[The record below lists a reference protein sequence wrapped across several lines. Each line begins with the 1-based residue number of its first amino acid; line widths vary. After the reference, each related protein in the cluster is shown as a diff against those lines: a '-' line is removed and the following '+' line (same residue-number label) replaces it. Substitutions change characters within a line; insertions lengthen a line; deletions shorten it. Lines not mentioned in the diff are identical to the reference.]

1 MSALALVGKAAQY
14 IANRITG
21 KTPCLHQDE
30 HGFYV
35 PWDSIAIDYDIAEGL
50 VTLTLLNGDHVVA
63 KNEDR
68 VLLAGAGVFRIE
80 GLDGRFRVHID

>member
-1 MSALALVGKAAQY
+1 MSVLTLVGKAAQY

-50 VTLTLLNGDHVVA
+50 VTFTLLGSDREVA
-63 KNEDR
+63 KTELKASLPR
-68 VLLAGAGVFRIE
+68 TTFHIK
-80 GLDGRFRVHID
+80 GLDGRFRVHVN